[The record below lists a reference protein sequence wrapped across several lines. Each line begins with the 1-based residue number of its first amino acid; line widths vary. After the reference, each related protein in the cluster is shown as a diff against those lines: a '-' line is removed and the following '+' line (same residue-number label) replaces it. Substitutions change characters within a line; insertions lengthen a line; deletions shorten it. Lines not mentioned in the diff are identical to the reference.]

1 MLSIFKSATTRFP
14 IAEILHTDMHSHI
27 LPGIDD
33 GAKDVE
39 TSIALI
45 KGLQRLGYKRFV
57 ATPHIISD
65 LHPNTKETIDA
76 AFTQLRQALLA
87 AQLDVEIDYAA
98 EYMMDEMFEGLME
111 KGPLLKLAD
120 DYVLVETMFMA
131 EPPNLSTVL
140 FDMQTA
146 GYKPVVAHPERYHF
160 VFNKPAKAE
169 RMKDRGALLQINALS
184 LTGYY
189 GKHEKHTAIQLLEA
203 GLVDFIGTDI
213 HHERHLKVLTNF
225 VIDRKVADLLEKT
238 AFKNKSLKTVLNE

>member
-238 AFKNKSLKTVLNE
+238 AFKNKNLKTVLNE

>member
-45 KGLQRLGYKRFV
+45 KGLQSLGYKRFV

-87 AQLDVEIDYAA
+87 EQLEVEIDYAA

-111 KGPLLKLAD
+111 KGPLLKLGD

-238 AFKNKSLKTVLNE
+238 AFKNKNLKTVLNE

>member
-1 MLSIFKSATTRFP
+1 MLSIFKSAPVNFP
-14 IAEILHTDMHSHI
+14 IAELLHTDMHSHI

-39 TSIALI
+39 ASIELI
-45 KGLQRLGYKRFV
+45 RGLMALGYKRFI

-65 LHPNTKETIDA
+65 LHPNTQESIA
-76 AFTQLRQALLA
+76 AAASTLQKAL
-87 AQLDVEIDYAA
+87 DREGISIEITYAA
-98 EYMMDEMFEGLME
+98 EYMMDGEFEGLME

-131 EPPNLSTVL
+131 EPPNLSTIL
-140 FDMQTA
+140 FDMQTH
-146 GYKPVVAHPERYHF
+146 GYKPIVAHPERYHF
-160 VFNKPAKAE
+160 VFNKPGKAE

-189 GKHEKHTAIQLLEA
+189 GKNEKHTAIQLLEA

-213 HHERHLKVLTNF
+213 HHERHLKAFNNF
-225 VIDRKVADLLEKT
+225 ALDRKVASLIEKATFRNSLL
-238 AFKNKSLKTVLNE
+238 S

>member
-45 KGLQRLGYKRFV
+45 KGLQSLGYKRFV

-238 AFKNKSLKTVLNE
+238 AFKNKNLKTVLNE

>member
-1 MLSIFKSATTRFP
+1 MLSIFKSAPVNFP
-14 IAEILHTDMHSHI
+14 IAEILRTDMHSHI

-33 GAKDVE
+33 GAKDIE
-39 TSIALI
+39 ASIGLI
-45 KGLQRLGYKRFV
+45 KGLMALGYKRFI

-65 LHPNTKETIDA
+65 LHPNTPESIAAAASILQEALEKEG
-76 AFTQLRQALLA
+76 LA
-87 AQLDVEIDYAA
+87 VEIGYAA
-98 EYMMDEMFEGLME
+98 EYMMDGEFEGLME

-140 FDMQTA
+140 FDMQTH
-146 GYKPVVAHPERYHF
+146 GYKPIVAHPERYHF
-160 VFNKPAKAE
+160 VFNKPGKAE

-189 GKHEKHTAIQLLEA
+189 GKNEKHTAIQLLEA

-213 HHERHLKVLTNF
+213 HHERHLKAFNNF
-225 VIDRKVADLLEKT
+225 ALDRKVASLVEKATFRNSLL
-238 AFKNKSLKTVLNE
+238 S

>member
-1 MLSIFKSATTRFP
+1 MLSIFKSATVRFP
-14 IAEILHTDMHSHI
+14 IAEILHTDMHAHI

-33 GAKDVE
+33 GADNVE

-45 KGLQRLGYKRFV
+45 RGLRTLGYKRFI

-65 LHPNTKETIDA
+65 LHPNTKETIES
-76 AFTQLRQALLA
+76 AFHKLKQALLA
-87 AQLDVEIDYAA
+87 EQMDVDIDYAA

-111 KGPLLKLAD
+111 QGPLLKLAG

-203 GLVDFIGTDI
+203 GLVDFIGTDL

>member
-45 KGLQRLGYKRFV
+45 KGLQSLGYKRFV

-87 AQLDVEIDYAA
+87 DQLEVEIDYAA

-238 AFKNKSLKTVLNE
+238 AFKNKNLKTVLNE

>member
-1 MLSIFKSATTRFP
+1 
-14 IAEILHTDMHSHI
+14 MHSHI

-39 TSIALI
+39 ASIALI
-45 KGLQRLGYKRFV
+45 RGLTALGYKRFI

-65 LHPNTKETIDA
+65 IHPNTPESIA
-76 AFTQLRQALLA
+76 AAASTLQAA
-87 AQLDVEIDYAA
+87 LDREGLSTEITYAA
-98 EYMMDEMFEGLME
+98 EYMMDGEFEGLME
-111 KGPLLKLAD
+111 KGPLLKLSG

-140 FDMQTA
+140 FDMQTH
-146 GYKPVVAHPERYHF
+146 GYKPIVAHPERYHF
-160 VFNKPAKAE
+160 VFNKPGKAE

-189 GKHEKHTAIQLLEA
+189 GKNEKHTAIQLLEA

-213 HHERHLKVLTNF
+213 HHERHLKAFNNF
-225 VIDRKVADLLEKT
+225 SLDRKVASLIEKATFRNSLL
-238 AFKNKSLKTVLNE
+238 S